1 MIYMAPTEST
11 TSINAS
17 LVSALA
23 RELFTEARGALTL
36 REAIA
41 AARLKMREVA

>member
-11 TSINAS
+11 TSLNAS
-17 LVSALA
+17 HISALA

-41 AARLKMREVA
+41 AARLAVQEAR